1 MVLSKQ
7 ILNGLKLILLIVS
20 LASVQ
25 IGFSQNLVTGQV
37 TEAASGQS
45 LPGANIIIKGTE
57 KGTQSNVDGFF
68 TIQASKDDI
77 LLVSYLGFVDQE
89 ISCLPLVFN
98 DARHHVFTDQGDQI
112 LLAMA
117 QRDLIA
123 DLIKVTGV
131 L

>member
-89 ISCLPLVFN
+89 ISIGQSTNLRISMV
-98 DARHHVFTDQGDQI
+98 
-112 LLAMA
+112 
-117 QRDLIA
+117 A
-123 DLIKVTGV
+123 DIRNLEEIVITGYGSQKKSVVTGELV
-131 L
+131 V